1 MDRQLH
7 GLLLS
12 NEERAALEAAISDI
26 CAFNSQP
33 APTDRPASPHL
44 LGVPQ
49 SLLLLCCLSGLALLT
64 PVAQMLLP

>member
-7 GLLLS
+7 ALLLS

-49 SLLLLCCLSGLALLT
+49 SLLLLYCLSGLALPT

>member
-7 GLLLS
+7 ALLLS

-33 APTDRPASPHL
+33 APTDGPVAHHL
-44 LGVPQ
+44 SDIPQ
-49 SLLLLCCLSGLALLT
+49 SLLLFFGLSGLALLT
-64 PVAQMLLP
+64 PVAHMLFL